1 MVEALR
7 NICGASLLKDGYGD
21 YEEFNLK
28 KFQLTHCAN
37 SAGSNLTNFKSTDKG
52 KNDTASYY
60 GRTDSSNRG
69 VSEDEIQE
77 VEDES
82 AEDQPKETPVD
93 SIDTDNVPRS
103 PE

>member
-37 SAGSNLTNFKSTDKG
+37 SAGSNLSNFKSTDKG
-52 KNDTASYY
+52 KNDTPSYY
-60 GRTDSSNRG
+60 GKTDQSIAV
-69 VSEDEIQE
+69 VSEEHKQE

-82 AEDQPKETPVD
+82 SEA
-93 SIDTDNVPRS
+93 
-103 PE
+103 